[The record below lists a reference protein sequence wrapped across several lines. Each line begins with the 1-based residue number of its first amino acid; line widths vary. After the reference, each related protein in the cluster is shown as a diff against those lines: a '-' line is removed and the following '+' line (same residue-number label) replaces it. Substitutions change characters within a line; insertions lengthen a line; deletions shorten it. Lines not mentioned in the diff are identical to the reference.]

1 MKKSNGSF
9 PHRRRRKYVRP
20 DLQAKLILGSL
31 GITLLVTF
39 IGTHIPLVGLW
50 QFTTNNQGENNAL
63 IDHMSRFFT
72 ASFYVSIILTASLA
86 TWFGY
91 WYSFRFCG
99 PIYALKKYFDELK
112 AGSWERDMRLRKGDD
127 LQDVKDSINAS
138 VGELRTR
145 LQEQRTVMIDALAL
159 LESTNDASE
168 ECTEVCTRIR
178 AEVATLDEHLP
189 SVTPLSPASTSSS
202 TSSSATSSNSDEVAV
217 EEPTEDPVAS

>member
-9 PHRRRRKYVRP
+9 PHRRRKKYVRP

-39 IGTHIPLVGLW
+39 VGTHIPLVGLW

-72 ASFYVSIILTASLA
+72 ASFYVSILLTASLA

-99 PIYALKKYFDELK
+99 PIYAIKKYFVELK
-112 AGSWERDMRLRKGDD
+112 GGSWERDMRLRKGDD
-127 LQDVKDSINAS
+127 LQDIKDAINAS

-145 LQEQRTVMIDALAL
+145 LQEQRTVMVDALAV
-159 LESTNDASE
+159 LESSNASNE
-168 ECTEVCTRIR
+168 DCTEVSERMR
-178 AEVATLDEHLP
+178 AEIALLDEHLP
-189 SVTPLSPASTSSS
+189 SVTPPSPVST
-202 TSSSATSSNSDEVAV
+202 SDEVVATETSV
-217 EEPTEDPVAS
+217 EETEENPVAG